1 MSTVTFDTRKFLK
14 RLERRIDGLD
24 AKAGKLDMR
33 LSGERTL
40 IKWLLG
46 LLLAGVASILVRA
59 FFA

>member
-24 AKAGKLDMR
+24 AKAGKLDVR
-33 LSGERTL
+33 LSDEMTL
-40 IKWLLG
+40 IKWMLG